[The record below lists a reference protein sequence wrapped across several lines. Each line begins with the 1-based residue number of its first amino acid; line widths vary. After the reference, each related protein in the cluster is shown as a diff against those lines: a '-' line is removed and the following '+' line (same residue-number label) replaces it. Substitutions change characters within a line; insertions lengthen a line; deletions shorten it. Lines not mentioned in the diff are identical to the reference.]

1 MIYLLYGIN
10 DFLINEELNKIIIKY
25 KLNKDDICKYDLSL
39 FSIKNIIDDALS
51 LPLFNNK
58 KIIIAENCTIF
69 DTTGKKE
76 DGAIL
81 EKYIENVNESTI
93 LIFIDKNEK
102 LDERKKITKKIKEKY
117 QCLECNKI
125 NIYQVAKELF
135 EDYIISPST
144 LNKLINRVGS
154 NLYNLK
160 NEIEKLKI
168 FKINDKI
175 INDEDI
181 LFTCKTID
189 DNIFNF
195 IDYIVLKNS
204 EKVLEI
210 YNEMIKKNVEPIMM
224 IVMIANQFRLLYQVK
239 ELYTKNNSLE
249 KIASILEIHPYRVKL
264 AFEKSKNYSA
274 NLLLEYLEKLAD
286 LDVSI
291 KSGNIEPDIGLELF
305 LLGI

>member
-102 LDERKKITKKIKEKY
+102 LDERKKITKKMKEKY